1 LIGKRIRVHWVK
13 VKKWYEASVDAFDL
27 NKGGGKHHIVYVD
40 AEDEWGKLN
49 TSKMIFEVTAKD
61 KRPFEFLDDDDGDVP
76 TIPLPNPSAS
86 QSAAGVEAVALGK
99 KPAATSRATAA
110 APKTA
115 TPKAVE
121 KAARAAPKPKAAT
134 ATKPKVGSVP
144 ARAFSCSD
152 LRRIAPPMLKKNHL
166 AYYQFNI
173 RRGERA
179 GPVATLTIFSS
190 PSTAGGGGGGSGG
203 GSGGDG
209 GDGFEAVRQR
219 SSADG
224 RARCRRRS

>member
-152 LRRIAPPMLKKNHL
+152 LRRIAPSHAKKKPL
-166 AYYQFNI
+166 GILSVQYQE
-173 RRGERA
+173 RGESRPR
-179 GPVATLTIFSS
+179 GNTHDLLI
-190 PSTAGGGGGGSGG
+190 
-203 GSGGDG
+203 
-209 GDGFEAVRQR
+209 AVN
-219 SSADG
+219 
-224 RARCRRRS
+224 CRRRRRRQRRRQRRRRRRRV